1 MPVTGLG
8 GAVDF
13 RLLGP
18 VELWHDDRR
27 VELGHARQRC
37 VLAVLLVEAGQ
48 VVPAATL
55 LDRVWG
61 HEPPDGGLS
70 VLYAYVTRLRKVLAP
85 VGVRLAHRSR
95 GYLLDIDPQSV
106 DLHRFQR
113 LVGAAEA
120 TGDLALVDAA
130 LDLWR
135 GTPFAD
141 LTGPWLGKVR
151 ESLLDQRLSALL
163 DRNEAALRAGQA
175 AELVTSLRA
184 LVAEYPT
191 DERPVGQLM
200 LALYRSGRS
209 AEAFEHY
216 DSARRRLASRC
227 GSEPGPYLRDLHH
240 RMLRD
245 DPSLM
250 PGRTVTFPNG
260 QTSLE
265 YTVGRYRQALAIA
278 REIGDRQLEDSVL
291 HGLVQT
297 RQALAER
304 ERRPHP

>member
-1 MPVTGLG
+1 V
-8 GAVDF
+8 VDF

-18 VELWHDDRR
+18 VELWHDGQR

-70 VLYAYVTRLRKVLAP
+70 VLYAYVTRLRKVLAR
-85 VGVRLAHRSR
+85 VGVAVTRRSR
-95 GYLLDIDPQSV
+95 GYLLDIDPETV

-113 LVGAAEA
+113 LIGTADATAERP
-120 TGDLALVDAA
+120 LLDAA
-130 LDLWR
+130 LELWR

-141 LTGPWLGKVR
+141 LTSPWLGKVR
-151 ESLLDQRLSALL
+151 EALLDQRLSALL
-163 DRNEAALRAGQA
+163 DRNEMGLRAGQA
-175 AELVTSLRA
+175 AELVTSLRE

-209 AEAFEHY
+209 AEAFEQYHF
-216 DSARRRLASRC
+216 ARRRLASRC

-245 DPSLM
+245 DPTLM

-260 QTSLE
+260 RTALE
-265 YTVGRYRQALAIA
+265 YTIGRYRQALAIA
-278 REIGDRQLEDSVL
+278 RELGDRQLEDSVL

-304 ERRPHP
+304 EHRPPQ